1 MQVYRRKDKIDNYIN
16 DNLNS
21 NSDDETI
28 LLMIMIMIMINMTDN
43 LLKLF

>member
-1 MQVYRRKDKIDNYIN
+1 MQLYRRKDKIVNYIN

-21 NSDDETI
+21 DPDDETI
-28 LLMIMIMIMINMTDN
+28 LIMIMIMINMTNN

>member
-1 MQVYRRKDKIDNYIN
+1 MQLYRRKDKIVNYIN

-21 NSDDETI
+21 DPDDETI
-28 LLMIMIMIMINMTDN
+28 LIMKMIMINMTNN